1 MKKILHFEDEEMLA
15 NMYKSRFEKE
25 GFQYQSYSYPPE
37 DKEELINLILA
48 EKPDLILTN
57 ILMPVMDG
65 FAVTKVLKSDDRTK
79 NIPIFALTNLGQKED
94 IKTGM
99 DLGMTDYF
107 VRANSTPAELIEKL
121 KKYKY

>member
-15 NMYKSRFEKE
+15 NMYKSRFVKE